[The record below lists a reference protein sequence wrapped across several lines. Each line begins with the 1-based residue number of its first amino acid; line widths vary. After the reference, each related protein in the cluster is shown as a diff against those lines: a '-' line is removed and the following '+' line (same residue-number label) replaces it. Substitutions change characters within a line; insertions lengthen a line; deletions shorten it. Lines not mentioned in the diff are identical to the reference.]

1 MSQSNLTTIET
12 NNGELCYYEQLENT
26 YSVEEL
32 VDLKTACPEE
42 LKRIVIGNL
51 RDIPF
56 IAACKLYVRGSTTG
70 RTCDCKGKCGTKQCP
85 CKKAGMYCSTKCHS
99 KRGGCANM
107 GE

>member
-1 MSQSNLTTIET
+1 MLLWTIRK
-12 NNGELCYYEQLENT
+12 T

-99 KRGGCANM
+99 KRGGCVNM